1 MYLYGRRWW
10 WDEAPINSTAPS
22 LGIRIAK
29 DCLNLIDNLS
39 EIQTL
44 GTRGCQFVVT
54 RGDIIDVLERPFFS
68 DLRNVVGFS
77 HNKLLSC
84 QYVEVYS
91 DQIVLVI

>member
-1 MYLYGRRWW
+1 MNFYGRRWW
-10 WDEAPINSTAPS
+10 WDEVPINSTATTTS

-39 EIQTL
+39 EIRTL
-44 GTRGCQFVVT
+44 GTIGCQFVVS

-77 HNKLLSC
+77 QNKLLS
-84 QYVEVYS
+84 
-91 DQIVLVI
+91 